1 MPRIDMTMIRRI
13 LIGVAISFAV
23 VLIAGFSWFLW
34 VTRDL
39 PSEEQ
44 LADYEPPI
52 MSRVH
57 AGDGKLVAEFAV
69 QHRVYVPSEELPD
82 RLIQA
87 FTSAEDKT
95 FFEHSGINLWGMF
108 RGTVINFFQ
117 GDKITGGS
125 TITQQVVK
133 NMLVGSDRSVER
145 KVREAVLP

>member
-13 LIGVAISFAV
+13 FIGVAVVFAV
-23 VLIAGFSWFLW
+23 VLIGGFSWSRW
-34 VTRDL
+34 VTRAL

-44 LADYEPPI
+44 LANYEPPI

-57 AGDGKLVAEFAV
+57 AGDGKLVAEFAT
-69 QHRVYVPSEELPD
+69 QHRVYVPSEEIPD
-82 RLIQA
+82 QLINA
-87 FTSAEDKT
+87 FTSAEEKT

-108 RGTVINFFQ
+108 RGTVINFIQ

-133 NMLVGSDRSVER
+133 NML
-145 KVREAVLP
+145 